1 MLKYLTSLD
10 TNWGETSATLVE
22 VCSTGVDH
30 HWLIQKTAG
39 EQREWLRGLSCPD
52 GHELIHLLAVGDTE
66 YYGYNRNADGFSEED
81 NKRCHPRFVND
92 ARLFRNHK
100 NKKGV
105 DPEFGFPVASYHHPD
120 MKRIELVVA
129 ANKKTAGDII
139 HEVASGRDAAFS
151 MGANMVYD
159 VCTVCGHRARTL
171 KEHCEH
177 ARRPNLGRVLADGK
191 ICALDNPDP
200 HYVDISKV
208 VRPAERTAYSVKLLK
223 AAAEGYVAEDDVI
236 GGAERAALLGIIIP
250 DTGPR
255 AEVPLQKWAALQ
267 ALASIE
273 KRIPAIG
280 QSLPDI
286 LPDELPEHAE
296 TAVRDEALHPGGL
309 KKVMEGLHSRGILL
323 RPRQFFRITIGSTN
337 TSKSIEP
344 IIDEIR
350 AALSDVF
357 SRGLEDGGGDFA
369 EDGRFDGG
377 DCDAM
382 SSRCCGA
389 LDAVKSKTTLD
400 EPDVNSRV
408 IRNAIVNPGKQKRV
422 VISKNAADIKP
433 SIAARGYAD
442 LYAAYQLAFA
452 SHPHN
457 HRSTLVK
464 QAVGLVNAQEP

>member
-1 MLKYLTSLD
+1 MIKYLTSLD
-10 TNWGETSATLVE
+10 TNWGETSASLID

-30 HWLIQKTAG
+30 RWLIQKTAG
-39 EQREWLRGLSCPD
+39 EQREWLRGLNCPE

-66 YYGYNRNADGFSEED
+66 FYGYNRNADGFSEED
-81 NKRCHPRFVND
+81 NKRCHGRFVRD

-100 NKKGV
+100 NKKDV
-105 DPEFGFPVASYHHPD
+105 DPDFGYPVASYHHPD

-129 ANKKTAGDII
+129 ANKKTASDII
-139 HEVASGRDAAFS
+139 HDVASGRDAAFS

-159 VCTVCGHRARTL
+159 VCTICGHKAKTL
-171 KEHCEH
+171 KDHCEH
-177 ARRPNLGRVLADGK
+177 ARRPNLGRVLADGR

-223 AAAEGYVAEDDVI
+223 AASAGYAVEDDVI
-236 GGAERAALLGIIIP
+236 GGAERAEMLGIIIP
-250 DTGPR
+250 ETAQR
-255 AEVPLQKWAALQ
+255 SSVPLQKWAMLQ
-267 ALASIE
+267 ALAEIE
-273 KRIPAIG
+273 KRIPATG
-280 QSLPDI
+280 STLSDLLPG
-286 LPDELPEHAE
+286 ELPVQAE
-296 TAVRDEALHPGGL
+296 NAVREEALKPGGL
-309 KKVMEGLHSRGILL
+309 KRSMEAMHSRGILL

-337 TSKSIEP
+337 TEKNIEP

-350 AALSDVF
+350 SALSDVF

-377 DCDAM
+377 DCGAV
-382 SSRCCGA
+382 SSPCREA
-389 LDAVKSKTTLD
+389 LDAVKSKVTLD
-400 EPDVNSRV
+400 ERDVNSRAL
-408 IRNAIVNPGKQKRV
+408 RSAIINPGKQHRV
-422 VISKNAADIKP
+422 VISKKASVREP
-433 SIAARGYAD
+433 GVAARGYAE

-457 HRSTLVK
+457 HRSTLAQ